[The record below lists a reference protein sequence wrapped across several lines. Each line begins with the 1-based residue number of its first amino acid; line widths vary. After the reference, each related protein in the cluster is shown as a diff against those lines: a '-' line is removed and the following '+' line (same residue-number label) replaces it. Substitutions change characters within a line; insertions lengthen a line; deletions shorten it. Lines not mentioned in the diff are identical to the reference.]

1 MSIRKGIH
9 LPHINTE
16 TEVRRQ
22 LTLLSRS
29 RAGPGGQTI
38 REHSWRHCGGRGGV
52 CGGVAG
58 GALGGKCTKRRGQRW
73 CHETRV

>member
-9 LPHINTE
+9 LPHINTV

-58 GALGGKCTKRRGQRW
+58 GGAGRQVYQAEGT
-73 CHETRV
+73 EVVP